1 MIGWPSST
9 RTRPIREGGDE
20 GTPQSTV
27 WVWIWRI
34 FGPMTWLWELS
45 FVAWA
50 LLASYLIFAKGH
62 LDWTHHALGRDF
74 INYWTAGHLTLSG
87 QVNDIFQPKLFLA
100 HERQL
105 FDPRLPFHFWSY
117 PPPALFLVAPLGL
130 TGYFTGF
137 ALWSL
142 GGVAALYLALRLWP
156 EPGWVR
162 WMILL
167 CPAVPTD
174 IALGQNGAY
183 TAALLIGGL
192 MLMERKPRALSG
204 PVDSA
209 GPDKKGSNSE
219 IWAGVQFGLL
229 IFKPQIGV
237 LLPVTV
243 LARRHWKVLAAAA
256 ITGVVVLLASLVV
269 FGPGAWRGFFGP
281 TLTTQGLMLRQGRGP
296 FRWMMPSA
304 YMAARVLKFSWP
316 DSAMIQAP
324 FTLLAIIAT
333 WRVSVRRDVSAA
345 WKAAVVMTATF
356 VATPQAFNYDLI
368 PVAAAAL
375 LLLRHDRRLWLSLPI
390 VILTWTLPVTM
401 LALQEIKAPIA
412 PLVLTALLLRLW
424 ALADYRPKR
433 RLKRS
438 IASQAVSNT

>member
-1 MIGWPSST
+1 MITLPTPKATSPV
-9 RTRPIREGGDE
+9 RQGGDE
-20 GTPQSTV
+20 GAPQSPL

-34 FGPMTWLWELS
+34 FGPMTWLWEFS
-45 FVAWA
+45 FIAWA
-50 LLASYLIFAKGH
+50 LLASYLILAKGH
-62 LDWTHHALGRDF
+62 LDWTGHALGRDF

-100 HERQL
+100 HERRL

-130 TGYFTGF
+130 TSYFTGF

-142 GGVAALYLALRLWP
+142 GGMVALYFALRLWP

-192 MLMERKPRALSG
+192 MLMDRRPK
-204 PVDSA
+204 
-209 GPDKKGSNSE
+209 
-219 IWAGVQFGLL
+219 WAGALFGLL

-256 ITGVVVLLASLVV
+256 ITGVLVLLASLLV

-281 TLTTQGLMLRQGRGP
+281 TLTTQAAMLRQGHGP

-316 DSAMIQAP
+316 DSAIIQAP
-324 FTLLAIIAT
+324 FTLLAIVAA
-333 WRVSVRRDVSAA
+333 WRVSVRTDVSAA

-368 PVAAAAL
+368 PVAAASL

-390 VILTWTLPVTM
+390 VILAWTLPVTM
-401 LALQEIKAPIA
+401 LGLQEIKAPIA

-433 RLKRS
+433 RARRS
-438 IASQAVSNT
+438 IAAQTVSNT

>member
-1 MIGWPSST
+1 
-9 RTRPIREGGDE
+9 
-20 GTPQSTV
+20 
-27 WVWIWRI
+27 
-34 FGPMTWLWELS
+34 MTWLWELS

-50 LLASYLIFAKGH
+50 LLASYLLFAKGH

-87 QVNDIFQPKLFLA
+87 QVDDIFQPKLFLA

-130 TGYFTGF
+130 TTYFSGF

-142 GGVAALYLALRLWP
+142 GGMAALYLALRLWP

-167 CPAVPTD
+167 CPAAPTD

-192 MLMERKPRALSG
+192 MLMERRPG
-204 PVDSA
+204 
-209 GPDKKGSNSE
+209 
-219 IWAGVQFGLL
+219 WAGVQFGLL

-243 LARRHWKVLAAAA
+243 LARRHWKVLAVAA
-256 ITGVVVLLASLVV
+256 ITGLAVLLASLLI

-281 TLTTQGLMLRQGRGP
+281 TLTTQALMLRQGHGP
-296 FRWMMPSA
+296 FRWMMPSS
-304 YMAARVLKFSWP
+304 YMAARVLGFSWP
-316 DSAMIQAP
+316 DSAIIQTP
-324 FTLLAIIAT
+324 FTLLAIVAV
-333 WRVSVRRDVSAA
+333 WRVSIRPDVSAV

-368 PVAAAAL
+368 PVAAASL
-375 LLLRHDRRLWLSLPI
+375 LLLRHDRRLWVSLPI
-390 VILTWTLPVTM
+390 VILAWTLPVTM
-401 LALQEIKAPIA
+401 LGLQEIHAPIA
-412 PLVLTALLLRLW
+412 PLVLTALLVRLW
-424 ALADYRPKR
+424 MLADYRPKR
-433 RLKRS
+433 RSSRS
-438 IASQAVSNT
+438 MASQAVSNT

>member
-1 MIGWPSST
+1 
-9 RTRPIREGGDE
+9 
-20 GTPQSTV
+20 
-27 WVWIWRI
+27 
-34 FGPMTWLWELS
+34 MTWLWELS

-50 LLASYLIFAKGH
+50 LLASYLLFAKGH

-142 GGVAALYLALRLWP
+142 GGMAALYLALRLWP

-192 MLMERKPRALSG
+192 MLMERRPQ
-204 PVDSA
+204 
-209 GPDKKGSNSE
+209 
-219 IWAGVQFGLL
+219 WAGVQFGLL

-256 ITGVVVLLASLVV
+256 VTAVVVLLASLLV
-269 FGPGAWRGFFGP
+269 FGPGAWTGFFGP
-281 TLTTQGLMLRQGRGP
+281 TLTTQATMLRQGRGP

-316 DSAMIQAP
+316 VSAMIQAP
-324 FTLLAIIAT
+324 FTLLAIVAV

-390 VILTWTLPVTM
+390 VILAWTLPVTM

-433 RLKRS
+433 RPSLS
-438 IASQAVSNT
+438 MASQAVSNT

>member
-1 MIGWPSST
+1 MISLPKPA
-9 RTRPIREGGDE
+9 RAIREGGDE
-20 GTPQSTV
+20 APPSAV

-50 LLASYLIFAKGH
+50 LLASYLLLAKGH
-62 LDWTHHALGRDF
+62 LDWTNHALGRDF

-87 QVNDIFQPKLFLA
+87 QVNDIFLPKLFLA
-100 HERQL
+100 HEHRL

-130 TGYFTGF
+130 TSYFVGF

-142 GGVAALYLALRLWP
+142 GGMVALYLALRLWP

-192 MLMERKPRALSG
+192 MLMERKP
-204 PVDSA
+204 
-209 GPDKKGSNSE
+209 K
-219 IWAGVQFGLL
+219 WAGLQFGLL

-256 ITGVVVLLASLVV
+256 ITGVLVLFASLLV

-281 TLTTQGLMLRQGRGP
+281 TLTTQAAMLRQGRGP

-304 YMAARVLKFSWP
+304 YMAARVLKLSWP
-316 DSAMIQAP
+316 ASAMIQAP
-324 FTLLAIIAT
+324 FSLLAIVAV
-333 WRVSVRRDVSAA
+333 WRVSVRADVSVA

-356 VATPQAFNYDLI
+356 VATPQSFNYDLI
-368 PVAAAAL
+368 PVAAASL

-390 VILTWTLPVTM
+390 VILAWTLPVTM
-401 LALQEIKAPIA
+401 LALQQIDAPIA

-433 RLKRS
+433 RLSRS
-438 IASQAVSNT
+438 MASHAVSNT

>member
-1 MIGWPSST
+1 MIASPKT
-9 RTRPIREGGDE
+9 RTARPLRSSSGEGA
-20 GTPQSTV
+20 PRSAL

-45 FVAWA
+45 FIAWA
-50 LLASYLIFAKGH
+50 LLASYLLFAKGH

-100 HERQL
+100 HEHQL

-130 TGYFTGF
+130 TSYFVGF

-142 GGVAALYLALRLWP
+142 GGVVALYFALRLWP
-156 EPGWVR
+156 EPGWAR

-183 TAALLIGGL
+183 TAALMIAGL
-192 MLMERKPRALSG
+192 MLMERRPK
-204 PVDSA
+204 
-209 GPDKKGSNSE
+209 
-219 IWAGVQFGLL
+219 WAGVLFGLL

-243 LARRHWKVLAAAA
+243 VARRHWKVLAAAA
-256 ITGVVVLLASLVV
+256 ITGVAVLLASALV

-281 TLTTQGLMLRQGRGP
+281 TLTTQALMLRQGHGP

-324 FTLLAIIAT
+324 FTLLAIVAA
-333 WRVSVRRDVSAA
+333 WRVSVRPDVSAA

-368 PVAAAAL
+368 PVAAASL

-390 VILTWTLPVTM
+390 VILAWTLPVTM
-401 LALQEIKAPIA
+401 LALQEIDAPIA

-433 RLKRS
+433 RLSRS
-438 IASQAVSNT
+438 IAAQAVSNT

>member
-1 MIGWPSST
+1 MIDSPKAA
-9 RTRPIREGGDE
+9 TRPSREDGDD
-20 GTPQSTV
+20 GTPQSALWV
-27 WVWIWRI
+27 WVWRI

-50 LLASYLIFAKGH
+50 LLASYLLLAKGH

-74 INYWTAGHLTLSG
+74 INNWTAGHLTLSG

-100 HERQL
+100 HERQM
-105 FDPRLPFHFWSY
+105 FDSRLPFHFWSY

-130 TGYFTGF
+130 TSYFTGF

-142 GGVAALYLALRLWP
+142 GGMAALYLALRLWP

-167 CPAVPTD
+167 CPAVPTN

-192 MLMERKPRALSG
+192 MLMERRPRWSG
-204 PVDSA
+204 LL
-209 GPDKKGSNSE
+209 
-219 IWAGVQFGLL
+219 FGLL
-229 IFKPQIGV
+229 VFKPQIGV

-256 ITGVVVLLASLVV
+256 ITGVAVLLASLLV
-269 FGPGAWRGFFGP
+269 FGPGAWRGFIGP
-281 TLTTQGLMLRQGRGP
+281 TLATQTLMLRQGHGP

-316 DSAMIQAP
+316 DSLMVQAP
-324 FTLLAIIAT
+324 FTLLAIVAV

-345 WKAAVVMTATF
+345 WKAAVVITATF
-356 VATPQAFNYDLI
+356 VASPQGFNYDLI
-368 PVAAAAL
+368 PVAAASL

-390 VILTWTLPVTM
+390 VILAWTLPVTM
-401 LALQEIKAPIA
+401 LALEQIKAPIA

-433 RLKRS
+433 SRKRS
-438 IASQAVSNT
+438 IAAQAVSNT

>member
-1 MIGWPSST
+1 
-9 RTRPIREGGDE
+9 
-20 GTPQSTV
+20 
-27 WVWIWRI
+27 
-34 FGPMTWLWELS
+34 
-45 FVAWA
+45 
-50 LLASYLIFAKGH
+50 
-62 LDWTHHALGRDF
+62 
-74 INYWTAGHLTLSG
+74 
-87 QVNDIFQPKLFLA
+87 
-100 HERQL
+100 
-105 FDPRLPFHFWSY
+105 
-117 PPPALFLVAPLGL
+117 
-130 TGYFTGF
+130 
-137 ALWSL
+137 
-142 GGVAALYLALRLWP
+142 
-156 EPGWVR
+156 
-162 WMILL
+162 MILL

-192 MLMERKPRALSG
+192 MLMDRRPK
-204 PVDSA
+204 
-209 GPDKKGSNSE
+209 
-219 IWAGVQFGLL
+219 WAGALFGLL

-256 ITGVVVLLASLVV
+256 ITGVLVLLASLLV

-281 TLTTQGLMLRQGRGP
+281 TLTTQAAMLRQGHGP

-316 DSAMIQAP
+316 DSAIIQAP
-324 FTLLAIIAT
+324 FTLLAIVAA
-333 WRVSVRRDVSAA
+333 WRVSVRADVSAA

-368 PVAAAAL
+368 PVAAASL

-390 VILTWTLPVTM
+390 VILAWTLPVTM
-401 LALQEIKAPIA
+401 LGLQEIKAPIA

-433 RLKRS
+433 RASRS
-438 IASQAVSNT
+438 IAAQAVSNT

>member
-1 MIGWPSST
+1 MITLPHRNPT
-9 RTRPIREGGDE
+9 APTRPDGDK
-20 GTPQSTV
+20 GTPQSLL

-45 FVAWA
+45 FIAWA
-50 LLASYLIFAKGH
+50 LLASYLLFAKGH

-130 TGYFTGF
+130 TSYFTGF
-137 ALWSL
+137 GLWSL
-142 GGVAALYLALRLWP
+142 GGVVALYLALRLWP

-183 TAALLIGGL
+183 TAALMIGGM
-192 MLMERKPRALSG
+192 MLMERRPK
-204 PVDSA
+204 
-209 GPDKKGSNSE
+209 
-219 IWAGVQFGLL
+219 WAGGLFGLL

-256 ITGVVVLLASLVV
+256 ITGVVVLLASLLV

-281 TLTTQGLMLRQGRGP
+281 TLTTQAAMLRQGHGP

-316 DSAMIQAP
+316 DSAMIQAQ
-324 FTLLAIIAT
+324 FTLLAIVAV
-333 WRVSVRRDVSAA
+333 WRVSVRDDVSAV

-368 PVAAAAL
+368 PVSAAAL

-390 VILTWTLPVTM
+390 AILAWTLPVTM
-401 LALQEIKAPIA
+401 LALEEIKAPIA

-433 RLKRS
+433 RLNRS
-438 IASQAVSNT
+438 IAAQAVSNT

>member
-1 MIGWPSST
+1 MIDSPKAA
-9 RTRPIREGGDE
+9 TRPSREDGDE
-20 GTPQSTV
+20 GTPQSALWV
-27 WVWIWRI
+27 WVWRI

-50 LLASYLIFAKGH
+50 LLASYLLLAKGH

-74 INYWTAGHLTLSG
+74 INNWTAGHLTLSG

-130 TGYFTGF
+130 TSYFVGF

-142 GGVAALYLALRLWP
+142 GGMVALYLALRLWP

-192 MLMERKPRALSG
+192 MLMERKP
-204 PVDSA
+204 
-209 GPDKKGSNSE
+209 K
-219 IWAGVQFGLL
+219 WAGLQFGLL

-256 ITGVVVLLASLVV
+256 ITGVLVLFASLLV

-281 TLTTQGLMLRQGRGP
+281 TLTTQAAMLRQGRGP

-304 YMAARVLKFSWP
+304 YMAARVLKLSWP
-316 DSAMIQAP
+316 ASAMIQAP
-324 FTLLAIIAT
+324 FSLLAIVAV
-333 WRVSVRRDVSAA
+333 WRVSVRADVSVA

-356 VATPQAFNYDLI
+356 VATPQSFNYDLI
-368 PVAAAAL
+368 PVAAASL
-375 LLLRHDRRLWLSLPI
+375 LLLRYDPRLWLSLPI
-390 VILTWTLPVTM
+390 VILAWTLPVTM

-433 RLKRS
+433 RLSRS
-438 IASQAVSNT
+438 MASHAVSNT

>member
-1 MIGWPSST
+1 MMTSSKAAPV
-9 RTRPIREGGDE
+9 RPIRQGGDE
-20 GTPQSTV
+20 GTPQSAV

-34 FGPMTWLWELS
+34 FGPLTWLWELS

-50 LLASYLIFAKGH
+50 LLASYLILAKGH

-100 HERQL
+100 HERQM
-105 FDPRLPFHFWSY
+105 FDARLPFHFWSY

-130 TGYFTGF
+130 TSYFTGF

-142 GGVAALYLALRLWP
+142 GGVVALYLALRLWP

-192 MLMERKPRALSG
+192 MLMERKP
-204 PVDSA
+204 
-209 GPDKKGSNSE
+209 K
-219 IWAGVQFGLL
+219 WAGVQFGLL

-256 ITGVVVLLASLVV
+256 ITGALVLLASLLV

-281 TLTTQGLMLRQGRGP
+281 TLTTQTIMLRQGRGP

-324 FTLLAIIAT
+324 FTLLAIVAV
-333 WRVSVRRDVSAA
+333 WRVSVRADVSAA

-368 PVAAAAL
+368 PVAAASL
-375 LLLRHDRRLWLSLPI
+375 LLLRHDRRLWLSVPI
-390 VILTWTLPVTM
+390 VILAWTLPVTM

-424 ALADYRPKR
+424 ALADYKPKR

-438 IASQAVSNT
+438 IAAQAVSNT

>member
-1 MIGWPSST
+1 MITSPKAAT
-9 RTRPIREGGDE
+9 VRPIRDGADE
-20 GTPQSTV
+20 GAPQSTLWV
-27 WVWIWRI
+27 WVWRI

-50 LLASYLIFAKGH
+50 LLASYLLFAKGH

-142 GGVAALYLALRLWP
+142 GGMVALYFALRLWP

-192 MLMERKPRALSG
+192 MLMERRPTF
-204 PVDSA
+204 
-209 GPDKKGSNSE
+209 
-219 IWAGVQFGLL
+219 AGVQFGLL

-243 LARRHWKVLAAAA
+243 LARRHWKALAAAA
-256 ITGVVVLLASLVV
+256 ITGVAVLLASLLV

-281 TLTTQGLMLRQGRGP
+281 TLTTQAIMLRQGHGP

-324 FTLLAIIAT
+324 FTLLAIVAV

-368 PVAAAAL
+368 PVAAASL
-375 LLLRHDRRLWLSLPI
+375 LLLRHDPRLWLSLPI
-390 VILTWTLPVTM
+390 VILAWTLPVTM
-401 LALQEIKAPIA
+401 LGLQEIKAPIA

-424 ALADYRPKR
+424 ALADYRPTR
-433 RLKRS
+433 RRKRS
-438 IASQAVSNT
+438 IAAQAVSNT

>member
-1 MIGWPSST
+1 
-9 RTRPIREGGDE
+9 
-20 GTPQSTV
+20 
-27 WVWIWRI
+27 VWIWRI
-34 FGPMTWLWELS
+34 FGPLTWLWELS

-50 LLASYLIFAKGH
+50 LLASYLLFAKGH

-142 GGVAALYLALRLWP
+142 GGVVALYLALRLWP

-162 WMILL
+162 WMILF

-183 TAALLIGGL
+183 TAALMIGGL
-192 MLMERKPRALSG
+192 MLMERRPQ
-204 PVDSA
+204 
-209 GPDKKGSNSE
+209 
-219 IWAGVQFGLL
+219 WAGVQFGLL

-256 ITGVVVLLASLVV
+256 ITGVVVLLASALV
-269 FGPGAWRGFFGP
+269 FGLDAWRGFFGP
-281 TLTTQGLMLRQGRGP
+281 TLTTQALMLRQGHGP

-324 FTLLAIIAT
+324 FTLLAIVAV
-333 WRVSVRRDVSAA
+333 WRVSVRADVSVA

-368 PVAAAAL
+368 PVAAASL

-390 VILTWTLPVTM
+390 VILAWTLPVTM

-424 ALADYRPKR
+424 MLADYRPR
-433 RLKRS
+433 RKASRS
-438 IASQAVSNT
+438 MASQAVSNT

>member
-1 MIGWPSST
+1 MAPPATPLSSQ
-9 RTRPIREGGDE
+9 RDPERDQ
-20 GTPQSTV
+20 GTPQSPL
-27 WVWIWRI
+27 WVWLWRI
-34 FGPMTWLWELS
+34 FGPLTWLWELS
-45 FVAWA
+45 FIAWA
-50 LLASYLIFAKGH
+50 LLASYLLFAKGH

-142 GGVAALYLALRLWP
+142 GGVVALYFALRLWP

-162 WMILL
+162 WMILF

-183 TAALLIGGL
+183 TAALMIGGL
-192 MLMERKPRALSG
+192 MLMERRPQ
-204 PVDSA
+204 
-209 GPDKKGSNSE
+209 
-219 IWAGVQFGLL
+219 WAGVQFGLL

-256 ITGVVVLLASLVV
+256 ITGLLVLLASLLV
-269 FGPGAWRGFFGP
+269 FGPDAWRGFFGP
-281 TLTTQGLMLRQGRGP
+281 TLTTQALMLRQGHGP

-316 DSAMIQAP
+316 ASAMIQAP
-324 FTLLAIIAT
+324 FTLLAMVAV
-333 WRVSVRRDVSAA
+333 WRVSVRADVSAA

-368 PVAAAAL
+368 PVAAASL

-390 VILTWTLPVTM
+390 VILAWTLPVTM

-424 ALADYRPKR
+424 MLADYRPR
-433 RLKRS
+433 RKASRS

>member
-1 MIGWPSST
+1 MAPPATPLDSQ
-9 RTRPIREGGDE
+9 RDPERDQ
-20 GTPQSTV
+20 GTPQSLV

-34 FGPMTWLWELS
+34 FGPLTWLWELS

-50 LLASYLIFAKGH
+50 LLASYLLFAKGH

-142 GGVAALYLALRLWP
+142 GGVVALYLALRLWP

-162 WMILL
+162 WMILF

-183 TAALLIGGL
+183 TAALMIGGL
-192 MLMERKPRALSG
+192 MLMERRPQ
-204 PVDSA
+204 
-209 GPDKKGSNSE
+209 
-219 IWAGVQFGLL
+219 WAGVQFGLL

-256 ITGVVVLLASLVV
+256 ITGVVVLLASALV
-269 FGPGAWRGFFGP
+269 FGLDAWRGFFGP
-281 TLTTQGLMLRQGRGP
+281 TLTTQALMLRQGHGP

-324 FTLLAIIAT
+324 FTLLAIVAV
-333 WRVSVRRDVSAA
+333 WRVSVRADVSVA

-368 PVAAAAL
+368 PVAAASL

-390 VILTWTLPVTM
+390 VILAWTLPVTM

-424 ALADYRPKR
+424 MLADYRPR
-433 RLKRS
+433 RKASRS
-438 IASQAVSNT
+438 MASQAVSNT

>member
-1 MIGWPSST
+1 MSSPRST
-9 RTRPIREGGDE
+9 PARALREGGDD
-20 GTPQSTV
+20 GTPQSAV

-50 LLASYLIFAKGH
+50 LLASYLLLAKGH

-87 QVNDIFQPKLFLA
+87 QVDDIFQPKLFLA

-130 TGYFTGF
+130 TSYFTGF

-142 GGVAALYLALRLWP
+142 GGMVALYFALRLWP

-192 MLMERKPRALSG
+192 MLMERRPK
-204 PVDSA
+204 
-209 GPDKKGSNSE
+209 
-219 IWAGVQFGLL
+219 WAGVLFGLL

-256 ITGVVVLLASLVV
+256 ITAGVVLLASALV
-269 FGPGAWRGFFGP
+269 FGLGAWRGFFGP
-281 TLTTQGLMLRQGRGP
+281 TLTTQTIMLRQGHGP

-316 DSAMIQAP
+316 DSAIIQAP
-324 FTLLAIIAT
+324 FTLLAIVAV
-333 WRVSVRRDVSAA
+333 WRVSVRSDVSAA

-368 PVAAAAL
+368 PVAAASL

-390 VILTWTLPVTM
+390 AILAWTLPVTM
-401 LALQEIKAPIA
+401 LALQEIHAPIA

>member
-1 MIGWPSST
+1 MTAPPNAASSAPHDPA
-9 RTRPIREGGDE
+9 RPGA
-20 GTPQSTV
+20 V
-27 WVWIWRI
+27 AVWIRRL

-50 LLASYLIFAKGH
+50 LLASYLLFAKGH
-62 LDWTHHALGRDF
+62 LDWTHHAIGRDF

-87 QVNDIFQPKLFLA
+87 QVDDIFQPKLFLA
-100 HERQL
+100 HEHQL

-130 TGYFTGF
+130 TSYFAGF

-142 GGVAALYLALRLWP
+142 SGMAALYLALRLWP

-174 IALGQNGAY
+174 IALGQNGAF

-192 MLMERKPRALSG
+192 MLMERRPR
-204 PVDSA
+204 
-209 GPDKKGSNSE
+209 
-219 IWAGVQFGLL
+219 WAGLQFGLL

-256 ITGVVVLLASLVV
+256 IAGVAVLLASLLV

-281 TLTTQGLMLRQGRGP
+281 TLTTQGLMLRQGHGP
-296 FRWMMPSA
+296 FRWMMPSS
-304 YMAARVLKFSWP
+304 YMAARVLGFSWS
-316 DSAMIQAP
+316 DSALIQTP
-324 FTLLAIIAT
+324 FTLLAVLAV
-333 WRVSVRRDVSAA
+333 WRVSRRADVSAV

-368 PVAAAAL
+368 PVAAASL
-375 LLLRHDRRLWLSLPI
+375 LLLRHDPRLWLSLPI
-390 VILTWTLPVTM
+390 AILAWTLPVTM
-401 LALQEIKAPIA
+401 LALQEIHAPIA

-424 ALADYRPKR
+424 MLADYRPR
-433 RLKRS
+433 RRS
-438 IASQAVSNT
+438 SRSMESQAVSNT

>member
-1 MIGWPSST
+1 
-9 RTRPIREGGDE
+9 
-20 GTPQSTV
+20 V
-27 WVWIWRI
+27 WLWRI
-34 FGPMTWLWELS
+34 FGPLTWLWELS
-45 FVAWA
+45 FIAWA
-50 LLASYLIFAKGH
+50 LLASYLLFAKGH

-142 GGVAALYLALRLWP
+142 GGVVALYFALRLWP

-162 WMILL
+162 WMILF

-183 TAALLIGGL
+183 TAALMIGGL
-192 MLMERKPRALSG
+192 MLMERRPQ
-204 PVDSA
+204 
-209 GPDKKGSNSE
+209 
-219 IWAGVQFGLL
+219 WAGVQFGLL

-256 ITGVVVLLASLVV
+256 ITGLLVLLASLLV
-269 FGPGAWRGFFGP
+269 FGPDAWRGFFGP
-281 TLTTQGLMLRQGRGP
+281 TLTTQALMLRQGHGP

-316 DSAMIQAP
+316 ASAMIQAP
-324 FTLLAIIAT
+324 FTLLAMVAV
-333 WRVSVRRDVSAA
+333 WRVSVRADVSAA

-368 PVAAAAL
+368 PVAAASL

-390 VILTWTLPVTM
+390 VILAWTLPVTM

-424 ALADYRPKR
+424 MLADYRPR
-433 RLKRS
+433 RKASRS